1 MASKEMASKDP
12 IQGEPPAR
20 ENPDT
25 RLARGLGWFSLAL
38 GVTELAVPRTL
49 ARVIGVEPSGRSSTV
64 LRLSGAREILT
75 GLGVLAQPRR
85 APPLW
90 VRVAGDAVDL
100 AALGMAARSRSRSRT
115 ARLLGA
121 ALAVA
126 GVAAVDMWAAR
137 RAGRARS
144 TAPVTYAVT
153 VNKTPEE
160 AYAFWRK
167 LAQLPLF
174 MDYLESVTEHGET
187 SHWVAK
193 LSVGC
198 TVEWDAKL
206 TQDRPGKLIAW
217 QSVAGSPIATRG
229 RVTFT
234 KTPGRE
240 MTEVRVEMQLGIAGS
255 APSAALA
262 KLFAKPEVKGDLRRF
277 KEVIETG
284 EVLYSDATQHALPH
298 PAQPSEPG
306 QGARPQVFIPTPPTA
321 EKGVTR

>member
-1 MASKEMASKDP
+1 MASTEMASTDASH
-12 IQGEPPAR
+12 GERPAPD
-20 ENPDT
+20 NPDT
-25 RLARGLGWFSLAL
+25 TLARGLGWFSLAL

-49 ARVIGVEPSGRSSTV
+49 ARVIGVEPSRRSSTV
-64 LRLSGAREILT
+64 LRLFGARELLT

-85 APPLW
+85 APALW
-90 VRVAGDAVDL
+90 LRVAGDAVDL
-100 AALGMAARSRSRSRT
+100 AAFGMAARARSST
-115 ARLLGA
+115 ARLVGA

-126 GVAAVDMWAAR
+126 GVTAIDLWAAR
-137 RAGRARS
+137 RTGQARA

-160 AYAFWRK
+160 TYAFWRK

-174 MDYLESVTEHGET
+174 MDYLESVTERGDT

-193 LSVGC
+193 LPAGG

-234 KTPGRE
+234 KAPGRD
-240 MTEVRVEMQLGIAGS
+240 MTEVRVELQLGIAGS

-277 KEVIETG
+277 KAVIETG

-298 PAQPSEPG
+298 PAQPSKPG
-306 QGARPQVFIPTPPTA
+306 EGARPQVFIPPPPTA
-321 EKGVTR
+321 VKGVTR

>member
-1 MASKEMASKDP
+1 MASTDRASTSAS
-12 IQGEPPAR
+12 QGGRSAPDNPEP
-20 ENPDT
+20 

-38 GVTELAVPRTL
+38 GVTELAAPRAL

-64 LRLSGAREILT
+64 LRLLGARELLT

-90 VRVAGDAVDL
+90 LRVAGDAVDL
-100 AALGMAARSRSRSRT
+100 AALGMAARSRSST
-115 ARLLGA
+115 ARLVGA

-126 GVAAVDMWAAR
+126 GVTAIDLWAAR
-137 RAGRARS
+137 RAGQARS

-153 VNKTPEE
+153 VNKTPEQT
-160 AYAFWRK
+160 YAFWRK
-167 LAQLPLF
+167 LSQLPLF
-174 MDYLESVTEHGET
+174 MDYLESVTEHGDT
-187 SHWVAK
+187 SHWVAR
-193 LSVGC
+193 LPTGG

-234 KTPGRE
+234 KTPGRD
-240 MTEVRVEMQLGIAGS
+240 MTEVRVELQLGIAGS

-284 EVLYSDATQHALPH
+284 EVLYSDASQHALPH

-306 QGARPQVFIPTPPTA
+306 EGARPQVFIPTPPTA